1 MKIIVVEPYDL
12 NKRYDVRSLNPN
24 LGPVV
29 IAVLLKQAGHRV
41 EVVSEYVT
49 RLDINELND
58 AELVCISIATYN
70 ARRGFEIAR
79 QVRRPVVFGGFHA
92 SLMPEE
98 CLVFGDYVI
107 RGDGH
112 PIVQLAGY
120 LEKNKTGDIGLI
132 PNLVY
137 KKSGSVVYNRL
148 ESKAIDTFTDHALV
162 RDYYRPGVKRL
173 LRIPRLVNASRGCD
187 HVCSFCSIKEVHQ
200 DFINRQ
206 KDIVIEEIRALV
218 NDRPRLSRFLP
229 AVIWITDDNFFSDK
243 EWAKSILKEL
253 ATLKSNF
260 SFVLQARVEVAADDD
275 ILDLLR
281 KANVGRLYLGIE
293 SISQRS
299 LNHFRKDTNLEDAR
313 RAVCKIK
320 KFGIDVYGLFVF
332 GDDEFK
338 LGDGKKVAKFVKQQ
352 GMVGVLAQPL
362 TPFPGTRLFRSLKKQ
377 GRILHENW
385 QDYNGKVVFK
395 PKNLT
400 AAELQK
406 EIYDCYRSVYSP
418 LRLAKYIL
426 FGKRG
431 SKLGVIG
438 EGLIRYWEWFK
449 CKNYIKDKLAD

>member
-173 LRIPRLVNASRGCD
+173 LRKPRPF
-187 HVCSFCSIKEVHQ
+187 VC
-200 DFINRQ
+200 
-206 KDIVIEEIRALV
+206 
-218 NDRPRLSRFLP
+218 P
-229 AVIWITDDNFFSDK
+229 A
-243 EWAKSILKEL
+243 E
-253 ATLKSNF
+253 
-260 SFVLQARVEVAADDD
+260 
-275 ILDLLR
+275 
-281 KANVGRLYLGIE
+281 
-293 SISQRS
+293 
-299 LNHFRKDTNLEDAR
+299 
-313 RAVCKIK
+313 
-320 KFGIDVYGLFVF
+320 
-332 GDDEFK
+332 
-338 LGDGKKVAKFVKQQ
+338 
-352 GMVGVLAQPL
+352 
-362 TPFPGTRLFRSLKKQ
+362 
-377 GRILHENW
+377 
-385 QDYNGKVVFK
+385 
-395 PKNLT
+395 
-400 AAELQK
+400 
-406 EIYDCYRSVYSP
+406 
-418 LRLAKYIL
+418 
-426 FGKRG
+426 
-431 SKLGVIG
+431 
-438 EGLIRYWEWFK
+438 
-449 CKNYIKDKLAD
+449 